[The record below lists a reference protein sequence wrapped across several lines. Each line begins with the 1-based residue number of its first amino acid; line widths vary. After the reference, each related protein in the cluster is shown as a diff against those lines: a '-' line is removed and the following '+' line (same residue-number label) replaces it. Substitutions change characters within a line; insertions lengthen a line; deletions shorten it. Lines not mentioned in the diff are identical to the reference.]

1 MKLLPKII
9 IYVLFLVAYSL
20 LVFLL
25 NADYTV
31 VFGLSYAFA
40 ALAVLVQFTC
50 TILVAKKIS
59 SGLCIAVVHG
69 YQPYCKYPLRVFP
82 QGDYLSCTV
91 ACKRVPACR
100 LYNLL
105 YNSFQQR

>member
-31 VFGLSYAFA
+31 VFALAYAFA
-40 ALAVLVQFTC
+40 VLAVLVQFTC
-50 TILVAKKIS
+50 TILVDKKIK
-59 SGLCIAVVHG
+59 A
-69 YQPYCKYPLRVFP
+69 
-82 QGDYLSCTV
+82 
-91 ACKRVPACR
+91 
-100 LYNLL
+100 
-105 YNSFQQR
+105 